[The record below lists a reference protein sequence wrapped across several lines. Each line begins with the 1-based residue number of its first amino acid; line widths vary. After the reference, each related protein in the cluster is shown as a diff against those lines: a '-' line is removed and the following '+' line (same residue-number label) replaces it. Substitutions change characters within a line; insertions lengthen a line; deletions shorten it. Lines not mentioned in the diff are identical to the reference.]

1 MAVNNALLVAAAAI
15 VAGALWLY
23 RINTLMKVVPKDV
36 AEYSPH
42 RWTKKEVQDTYA
54 QMSKKPLDFTKLLPP
69 KLERRYVVVGGSGML
84 QPPSFI
90 LPAFPTTG
98 ADPAF

>member
-23 RINTLMKVVPKDV
+23 RINMLMKVVPKEV

-42 RWTKKEVQDTYA
+42 RWTTEEIQETYA
-54 QMSKKPLDFTKLLPP
+54 HTSKEPLDFTKLLPP

-84 QPPSFI
+84 PPPSF
-90 LPAFPTTG
+90 
-98 ADPAF
+98 ADPSFPPPER